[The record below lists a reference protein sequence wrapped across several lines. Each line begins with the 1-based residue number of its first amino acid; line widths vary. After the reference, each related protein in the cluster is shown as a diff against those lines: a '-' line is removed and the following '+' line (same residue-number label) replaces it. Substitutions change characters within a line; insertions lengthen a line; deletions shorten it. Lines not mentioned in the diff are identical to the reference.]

1 MAASTTTA
9 ISTSAS
15 PHTPPKSWSLDE
27 WHRLLR
33 EQCVC
38 YKQEQVQSGLIQAI
52 RRLTTQ
58 AELEPAPAPWTRLK
72 TWDAWHHLL
81 RTGQRV
87 GEAADA
93 WPICPV
99 WIHVAQCLKRH
110 SVLLVAT
117 LLRQGPGDTSHV
129 FERYAYQRALQS
141 AVVLLGQTGQ
151 SSADSDPT
159 LALIGRVA
167 WTWMNARQFQC
178 LESYLQERSDGGPPE
193 GTTRPLCQ
201 GCQATPIPGS
211 SCRPDRGDRVHLI
224 GDRTSGWLMSKHVM
238 GESLRSI
245 WKRQGRDLTR
255 LHGGQVDF
263 LSLWRALVSVQSNLG
278 VSASREFQS
287 GLKPL
292 LEGLPRLTDPV
303 AARLGLDVLH
313 EVLCYGSTLA
323 LQDSVCDG
331 ALHLAKDVLRTF
343 EEKQLEKIAAN
354 CPSHLSGFL
363 GTVQVPPPASGNGQM
378 LLLESVVLLVVKAM
392 AVLVREGFYCS
403 SSEDSDTSLSSRTS
417 SCEEEHGLIERKI
430 AGHLR
435 HLHELMVGSLAL
447 LPSATLLEAWVMLF
461 LERDDAM
468 LESMLCLLDI
478 HALLRGGAGSM
489 GGGAGS
495 SSAVFPG
502 LSIDPV
508 WLFHKYM
515 SECAW
520 DGSVLLDFL
529 LSKETCCLLYLLRFL
544 KYLNRQDKASI
555 PRRVRSFLGEFHGSL
570 LQLTR
575 KELFPYDIKP
585 LLEQFRKLTMP
596 SPSDLEDV
604 GPPSSP

>member
-331 ALHLAKDVLRTF
+331 ALHLAKDVLRT
-343 EEKQLEKIAAN
+343 
-354 CPSHLSGFL
+354 
-363 GTVQVPPPASGNGQM
+363 
-378 LLLESVVLLVVKAM
+378 
-392 AVLVREGFYCS
+392 
-403 SSEDSDTSLSSRTS
+403 DTSLSSRTS